1 MPPARVEG
9 RVLHAEVTRPGDAP
23 RHIERDDL
31 AIAEPGVD
39 ALSVGRRRWR
49 REIVFFVKLGKRS
62 GRFGAV
68 LPEPAAVGSTKGFDD
83 EPHRFASGRISVLRL
98 RLRAPA
104 ADRLFAIG
112 ERAIVPREL
121 WMLAPDYAMRAD
133 L

>member
-23 RHIERDDL
+23 RQIERDDL
-31 AIAEPGVD
+31 AVAEPGVD
-39 ALSVGRRRWR
+39 ALSVGRRRRR
-49 REIVFFVKLGKRS
+49 REIVLFVNLGQRP

-68 LPEPAAVGSTKGFDD
+68 LPEPPAVGSTKGFDD
-83 EPHRFASGRISVLRL
+83 EPHRFASRRTSSV

-104 ADRLFAIG
+104 ADRLLAIG

-121 WMLAPDYAMRAD
+121 WMLAPDHATRAD